1 MCSQSGKDDWAL
13 RNTSPRTFL
22 GQYSAWDCRSN
33 NRNGRVRAPSSPLKR
48 TNCIM
53 TNGDYLVVRRP
64 CTVCYAHHVL
74 QQQDVSFSA
83 FVRLNRGYLESRM
96 LLRYNYTADV
106 NIKVWNN
113 DNNLCDG
120 MRGWE
125 RGVCVCV
132 CVFVCDSHKCLDN
145 CDEPLSPSSS
155 YNWGL

>member
-74 QQQDVSFSA
+74 QQQDVSFSVRA
-83 FVRLNRGYLESRM
+83 FESRVFRITHVIQRASILKFGTM
-96 LLRYNYTADV
+96 T
-106 NIKVWNN
+106 II
-113 DNNLCDG
+113 
-120 MRGWE
+120 
-125 RGVCVCV
+125 CVM
-132 CVFVCDSHKCLDN
+132 
-145 CDEPLSPSSS
+145 
-155 YNWGL
+155 G